1 MMANEPRLSTA
12 DLRRRLHSPGGV
24 PAVAPG
30 EGQTP
35 TSGNHGLPVARLAIP
50 SSIADLPLAED
61 APTFPIPHVAA
72 ERDPIP
78 LVDSS
83 PVPPSRFSQPDSR
96 SSHHGAPTAPQTPQP
111 APYSP
116 PPASYQPQPAPYAP
130 QPAPYVPQPAPYAP
144 APVGSSIIREPDPA
158 LEQLRQE
165 NAQLHQLMEEMRQ
178 LLQDASEQEQRVQTE
193 LKDRDE
199 KLATASARIE
209 ELETIV
215 NTKPKSKG
223 ELEEWADELERESFQ
238 IAQERRAM
246 ETDRKQLRE
255 DESELEKQMR
265 EMEVAM
271 ARERA
276 MLARQ
281 EQELKRLNAEIQHE
295 LEVMQRGDGTLRE
308 RLAVF
313 QRRHAEVLGG
323 TAPPAAAY
331 YGAPQAQAAPMAT
344 AVPMPKAKD
353 SNGLLRKLFRSG
365 E

>member
-24 PAVAPG
+24 SSVTPG

-35 TSGNHGLPVARLAIP
+35 ASGSNGLPVARLAIP

-61 APTFPIPHVAA
+61 APTFPIPRVSA
-72 ERDPIP
+72 ERDPVP
-78 LVDSS
+78 LVD
-83 PVPPSRFSQPDSR
+83 PVPAPSSRFPQPESR
-96 SSHHGAPTAPQTPQP
+96 HSNYAGPAAPQTPQP
-111 APYSP
+111 VPHS
-116 PPASYQPQPAPYAP
+116 PQPAPYAP
-130 QPAPYVPQPAPYAP
+130 QPAPYAPQPAPYAP
-144 APVGSSIIREPDPA
+144 QPAPYAPGSAGSAVFREPDPA
-158 LEQLRQE
+158 VEQLRQE
-165 NAQLHQLMEEMRQ
+165 NAQLHQLMEEMRA
-178 LLQDASEQEQRVQTE
+178 LLQEASEQEQRHQAE

-209 ELETIV
+209 ELETVV

-295 LEVMQRGDGTLRE
+295 LEVMQRGDATLRE

-323 TAPPAAAY
+323 TAPPPAAY
-331 YGAPQAQAAPMAT
+331 YGATEAPSPRMAAAAP
-344 AVPMPKAKD
+344 KGKD

>member
-1 MMANEPRLSTA
+1 MMANEPRLTTA

-30 EGQTP
+30 EAQTP
-35 TSGNHGLPVARLAIP
+35 ASGNQGLPVARLAIP

-61 APTFPIPHVAA
+61 APTFPIPSVAA

-83 PVPPSRFSQPDSR
+83 PVPPSRFPQPDSR
-96 SSHHGAPTAPQTPQP
+96 HSHHAPQAPQLAPYSPQP
-111 APYSP
+111 APYATQP
-116 PPASYQPQPAPYAP
+116 PPYAPQPAPYAP
-130 QPAPYVPQPAPYAP
+130 QPMPS
-144 APVGSSIIREPDPA
+144 GSSVFREPDPA

-209 ELETIV
+209 ELETTV
-215 NTKPKSKG
+215 NAKPKSKG

-313 QRRHAEVLGG
+313 QRRHAEVFSG
-323 TAPPAAAY
+323 TAPAPAAY
-331 YGAPQAQAAPMAT
+331 YGTPQGHAAPMAT
-344 AVPMPKAKD
+344 AVPTPKAKD